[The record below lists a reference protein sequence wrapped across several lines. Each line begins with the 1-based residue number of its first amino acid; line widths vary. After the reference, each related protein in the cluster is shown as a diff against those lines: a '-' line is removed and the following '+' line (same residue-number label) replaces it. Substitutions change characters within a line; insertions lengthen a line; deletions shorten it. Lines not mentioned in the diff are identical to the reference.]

1 MVALVNVRRYRHARF
16 NVLLTE
22 DRPHSEG
29 HWISQLPRLLEPQG
43 VAAYVADTGREAID
57 LAQRMEIHAAVID
70 MGTPIESTDGVTFG
84 VRRLGGGMWL
94 LELLRRLPYR
104 PSVVMLRKPAFS
116 QRQAQ
121 RILNE
126 ALKLGA
132 FSVMNKPVD
141 VEQLLAVLSRLID
154 RRYRGTWPV
163 D

>member
-1 MVALVNVRRYRHARF
+1 VPRYRHARF

-29 HWISQLPRLLEPQG
+29 HWTSQLPRLLEPQG
-43 VAAYVADTGREAID
+43 VAAYVAGTGREAMD

-70 MGTPIESTDGVTFG
+70 MGTPIEPADGVTFG
-84 VRRLGGGMWL
+84 ARRAGGGMWL

-104 PSVVMLRKPAFS
+104 PPVVMVRKPAFS

-121 RILNE
+121 RMLNE

-132 FSVMNKPVD
+132 FSVMNKPVN
-141 VEQLLAVLSRLID
+141 VEQLLAVLSRLVE
-154 RRYRGTWPV
+154 RRYRGAWPA